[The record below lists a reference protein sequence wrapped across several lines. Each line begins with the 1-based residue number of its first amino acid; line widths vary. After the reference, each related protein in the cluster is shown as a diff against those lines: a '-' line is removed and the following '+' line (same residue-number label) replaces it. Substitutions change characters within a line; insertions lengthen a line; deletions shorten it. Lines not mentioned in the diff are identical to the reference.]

1 MIFGIENNIAK
12 TMSEFEI
19 RILKDL
25 DISGTPTGQ
34 ICQHP
39 EHGSQNDYSRSEVE
53 CQTLICQTAA
63 KHYEGY
69 PCSSIP
75 PAAGQSLR
83 SRYSRT
89 WTLKVRHR
97 SNKVYYR

>member
-34 ICQHP
+34 ISQHP

-53 CQTLICQTAA
+53 CQG
-63 KHYEGY
+63 KRGY
-69 PCSSIP
+69 ILVDQ
-75 PAAGQSLR
+75 G
-83 SRYSRT
+83 
-89 WTLKVRHR
+89 K
-97 SNKVYYR
+97 

>member
-25 DISGTPTGQ
+25 DISRTPTGQ
-34 ICQHP
+34 IYQQP
-39 EHGSQNDYSRSEVE
+39 EHSSQNDYSRSEVE
-53 CQTLICQTAA
+53 YQTLIYQTAA

-69 PCSSIP
+69 PCSFIP
-75 PAAGQSLR
+75 TC
-83 SRYSRT
+83 SRPQLDI
-89 WTLKVRHR
+89 WILKDLDT
-97 SNKVYYR
+97 